1 MLPGGCVGAG
11 GGFGGLLPNVVN
23 AVELT
28 PNKTMKTANNMVKL
42 PHCVKRFSGSI
53 SSINYIFLLV
63 TTFSKYIF
71 IRGSFERS
79 PQSARRQR
87 PGTDLEIDSQNETF

>member
-28 PNKTMKTANNMVKL
+28 PNKTIKTANNMVKL
-42 PHCVKRFSGSI
+42 PHCVNRFSGSI
-53 SSINYIFLLV
+53 SSICFDFLLL
-63 TTFSKYIF
+63 TTF
-71 IRGSFERS
+71 
-79 PQSARRQR
+79 
-87 PGTDLEIDSQNETF
+87 